1 MVDTIGKTERWAFTV
16 NQVQVVIVTGAAK
29 GIGRGIAEAY
39 VANGAQVVLADM
51 DEKLGEQVSQ
61 QLVGS
66 LFIKT
71 DVRKEEDIQNL
82 MKQTI
87 SKFGRIDIL
96 INNAGKS
103 DFKPLF
109 DLSVAE
115 WDDVINTNLRSIFIC
130 SREASL
136 QMSKQENGGSIVN
149 IASTR
154 ATMSEPNSEA
164 YAATKGGI
172 VAITHALATSLAEHR
187 VTVNAI
193 SPGWIETGD
202 YNELRDIDHAQHLS
216 GRVGKPSD
224 IAKACLYL
232 TDPQNDFVTG
242 INLVV
247 DGGMT
252 RKMIYE
258 H

>member
-1 MVDTIGKTERWAFTV
+1 MNYA
-16 NQVQVVIVTGAAK
+16 QVVIVTGASH

-39 VANGAQVVLADM
+39 VAKGAQVILADM
-51 DEKLGEQVSQ
+51 NEELGKEVSQ
-61 QLVGS
+61 QLIRSV
-66 LFIKT
+66 FIKT
-71 DVRKEEDIQNL
+71 DVRKEEDVKNL
-82 MKQTI
+82 IEQTI
-87 SKFGRIDIL
+87 TQFGRIDVL

-109 DLSVAE
+109 ELSLSG
-115 WDDVINTNLRSIFIC
+115 WDDVINTNLRSVFLC
-130 SREASL
+130 SREAAL
-136 QMSKQENGGSIVN
+136 HMRKQDGGGSIVN

-172 VAITHALATSLAEHR
+172 VALTHALATSLSEHQI
-187 VTVNAI
+187 TVNAI

-202 YNELRDIDHAQHLS
+202 YSELRDIDHEQHLS

-232 TDPQNDFVTG
+232 TDPENDFVTG

>member
-1 MVDTIGKTERWAFTV
+1 MVQA
-16 NQVQVVIVTGAAK
+16 QVVIVTGASQ

-39 VANGAQVVLADM
+39 VAKGAQVVLADM
-51 DEKLGEQVSQ
+51 NEKLGKEISE

-71 DVRKEEDIQNL
+71 DVRKESDIKKL
-82 MKQTI
+82 MDETVKQ
-87 SKFGRIDIL
+87 FGRIDIV

-103 DFKPLF
+103 EFKNLF
-109 DLSVAE
+109 DLSLDE
-115 WDDVINTNLRSIFIC
+115 WDDVINTNLRSVFLC
-130 SREASL
+130 SREAAVY
-136 QMSKQENGGSIVN
+136 MRKQESGGSIVN

-154 ATMSEPNSEA
+154 AIMSEPNSEA
-164 YAATKGGI
+164 YAASKGGI

-187 VTVNAI
+187 ITVNAI
-193 SPGWIETGD
+193 SPGWIETTA
-202 YNELRDIDHAQHLS
+202 YNDLRDIDHEQHLS
-216 GRVGKPSD
+216 KRVGKPSD

>member
-1 MVDTIGKTERWAFTV
+1 MVQA
-16 NQVQVVIVTGAAK
+16 QVVIVTGASQ

-39 VANGAQVVLADM
+39 IAKGAQVVLADVN
-51 DEKLGEQVSQ
+51 EKLGKEISE

-71 DVRKEEDIQNL
+71 DVRKESDIKKL
-82 MKQTI
+82 MKETVKQ
-87 SKFGRIDIL
+87 FGRIDIV

-103 DFKPLF
+103 EFKNLF
-109 DLSVAE
+109 ELSVDE
-115 WDDVINTNLRSIFIC
+115 WDDVINTNLRSVFLC
-130 SREASL
+130 SREVAVY
-136 QMSKQENGGSIVN
+136 MRKQESGGSIVN

-154 ATMSEPNSEA
+154 AIMSEPNSEA
-164 YAATKGGI
+164 YAASKGGI

-187 VTVNAI
+187 ITVNAI
-193 SPGWIETGD
+193 SPGWIETTA
-202 YNELRDIDHAQHLS
+202 YNDLRDIDHEQHLS
-216 GRVGKPSD
+216 KRVGKPSD

>member
-1 MVDTIGKTERWAFTV
+1 M
-16 NQVQVVIVTGAAK
+16 NQAQVVIVTGAAK

-71 DVRKEEDIQNL
+71 DVRKEEDIKSL

-130 SREASL
+130 SREAAS
-136 QMSKQENGGSIVN
+136 QMRHQDGGGSIVN

-172 VAITHALATSLAEHR
+172 VAITHALAASLAEHHI
-187 VTVNAI
+187 TVNAI

-202 YNELRDIDHAQHLS
+202 YSELRAVDHEQHFS